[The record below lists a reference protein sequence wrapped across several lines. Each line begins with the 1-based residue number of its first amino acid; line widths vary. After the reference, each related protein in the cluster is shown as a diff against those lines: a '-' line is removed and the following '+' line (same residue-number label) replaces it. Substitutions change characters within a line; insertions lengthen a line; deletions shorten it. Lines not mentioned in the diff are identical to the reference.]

1 MKYENVNDNTIRIT
15 LTFEDL
21 KNHNV
26 KMTDFLTNQNAVE
39 ELFYELVTELN
50 LEQRFEGVGM
60 MSFQVRPHRKGVDL
74 LVREEKVDMDN
85 LEDMLD
91 AEDGLEQFFNQVT
104 EKARNE
110 FQEFDHADGNSVE
123 DGMTASEEGSKLP
136 DMLMF
141 TIKFDHLSD
150 VVDLADNLLI
160 MPKASE
166 LYRFKG
172 AYYLAVL
179 LDMQRI
185 SPEHG
190 LVERAR
196 YLEYGQESLLQREL
210 LHDQGQLVMADNAL
224 ATINVTLANQ

>member
-110 FQEFDHADGNSVE
+110 FQEFENGDGIPSDDAVE
-123 DGMTASEEGSKLP
+123 AGDGAPQLP
-136 DMLMF
+136 DLLMF
-141 TIKFDHLSD
+141 TVKFDNLSD

-172 AYYLAVL
+172 DYYLAVL

-196 YLEYGQESLLQREL
+196 YLEYGQESLLQREML
-210 LHDQGQLVMADNAL
+210 LDQGELVIPDNAL
-224 ATINVTLANQ
+224 ATINITIGTE